1 MKRVVVDC
9 DGVLCEFNAPMH
21 ALLSTFGT
29 MQPLPLV
36 NGVPSPHCWDWYR
49 AYGATPEM
57 IEKAHAVTSESQ
69 WWWCRLPIHADMLET
84 QAKKLLTD
92 FLCQHEVAFVSA
104 RGHVPTIATYKWLSD
119 LTNAPVNTVIH
130 TSSRKIMA
138 LIAMEPAVIIEDN
151 AVTLAHYAAAEKD
164 YGLPP
169 CLKILI
175 ARSYNTAWHA
185 GLTKSGVVIATSTS
199 HALELAQ
206 GALSC

>member
-1 MKRVVVDC
+1 MKRVVIDC

-29 MQPLPLV
+29 MQPLPIV
-36 NGVPSPHCWDWYR
+36 DGVPSPHCWDWYR

-57 IEKAHAVTSESQ
+57 IEKAHAAMTPE
-69 WWWCRLPIHADMLET
+69 WWVELPQHADAVTGGFE
-84 QAKKLLTD
+84 
-92 FLCQHEVAFVSA
+92 FLGRLHSLMHDCDTTLVSA
-104 RGHVPTIATYKWLSD
+104 RGNIPAGITREWFSYKFGVRANVL
-119 LTNAPVNTVIH
+119 H

-151 AVTLAHYAAAEKD
+151 AATLAHYAAAEKD